1 VRSVVVTGAAGFVG
15 RAVLADAAART
26 GIRVTAVTHAGSAVV
41 PLLMRDMS
49 GRRSRP
55 STGLLRCVAADL
67 DDPESLD
74 GLVDGA
80 DAVIHLAHRLTG
92 TTAELITTNVDGT
105 AAVASRVQA
114 AGVPR
119 LVSLSTA
126 AVYDA
131 AAGRITPQT
140 TPAPQSPTSQ
150 SRLRSDE
157 IVLASGGTVVRPHL
171 VHGPGDQWFLPR
183 AMEITRKI
191 GWIDGGHTRHSI
203 ICVAELARTLV
214 DLALKDPEPAPL
226 VLVGPHTPPTI
237 REFLTQQ
244 AQPRGERLP
253 AIDISLLSARHHPGG
268 YGDSR
273 WEHDLHLLST
283 ETILTPI
290 ARTLRAGV
298 RPRQRTSTQP
308 LSNRSSPTL
317 VTEPGPAACGSLPY
331 RVAGILLPFDA
342 QSLIKVVTL
351 PTSVVDDAG
360 WPEHRPRSTPHRG
373 GQTTWPRDDGAATG
387 A

>member
-183 AMEITRKI
+183 AMGSPGRS
-191 GWIDGGHTRHSI
+191 GGLTEDTPVTASFASRNSH
-203 ICVAELARTLV
+203 ELSSTSPSRTQSPHLSSLSGRTL
-214 DLALKDPEPAPL
+214 
-226 VLVGPHTPPTI
+226 PP
-237 REFLTQQ
+237 
-244 AQPRGERLP
+244 P
-253 AIDISLLSARHHPGG
+253 SA
-268 YGDSR
+268 S
-273 WEHDLHLLST
+273 
-283 ETILTPI
+283 
-290 ARTLRAGV
+290 
-298 RPRQRTSTQP
+298 
-308 LSNRSSPTL
+308 SSPNRPNL
-317 VTEPGPAACGSLPY
+317 EVNASLP
-331 RVAGILLPFDA
+331 
-342 QSLIKVVTL
+342 T
-351 PTSVVDDAG
+351 TS
-360 WPEHRPRSTPHRG
+360 PS
-373 GQTTWPRDDGAATG
+373 
-387 A
+387 